1 VHIQA
6 LNPATNKVT
15 VNKGKLVKHLLTM
28 FLVYLAFT
36 LVNLVFGYHLGYF
49 WLGLIMQLIG
59 FKTLKGLVAVR
70 PKYTLLKARTL
81 IKGDAY
87 DLGREYLKSYQFFD
101 YMLAEQIDFL
111 HNKEAHTVITDEV
124 VDLPSHF

>member
-15 VNKGKLVKHLLTM
+15 VNKGKLVKHFLIM
-28 FLVYLAFT
+28 ALVYLAFN
-36 LVNLVFGYHLGYF
+36 LVNLIYGDHLGYF
-49 WLGLIMQLIG
+49 WLGLIMQLVS
-59 FKTLKGLVAVR
+59 FKTLKGLVSVR

-87 DLGREYLKSYQFFD
+87 DLGREYLKNCQFFD
-101 YMLAEQIDFL
+101 YMLAE
-111 HNKEAHTVITDEV
+111 
-124 VDLPSHF
+124 